1 MAAPSQTSPNQAS
14 KPDSDHALDDGS
26 VKAPPCPPEEYSK
39 NNVQSPLPQTTQT
52 TPTYESTE
60 ASESYLLAK
69 SLMQA
74 GDFDSALE
82 TIGMAMGEITSQ
94 LAARNDVDEDDAAIH
109 PALAPLYYLYGTTL
123 LYTIEE
129 SSDTLQAPDPQTNTD
144 DYNGDDEDADNNGA
158 DDTQIA
164 WENLETA
171 RMIIATKMI
180 HMTDLA
186 DNDNGN
192 DNSSMNDK
200 LKLDLAQI
208 HLRLGDLQR
217 ANGRYQ
223 DAVADYLSCLS
234 LRLPILGPY
243 DRKVADTQYNLGLV
257 FMLLAAEGDR
267 QQPQQQQQQ
276 QQQYQLHDPE
286 NDQTMAISPELRE
299 EYRAK
304 ALVHYLGAAKA
315 FAGQIAFLTG
325 RNPDEIV
332 NISVTELSGKTT
344 GMDQKELNATAMS
357 ATLAAIRTRV
367 AQHLVSVEGVE
378 IVDDSDQNMETIQEL
393 KEILDEIQETMDE
406 AESAKMAIEQVSE
419 LKLKAQAA
427 AEGDGGEV
435 INMDGST
442 TTIGF
447 GTSNAS
453 VAATAVL
460 STTTPVVAAGGAQ
473 PMMVVRKKTK
483 RIDEDSK
490 VPATATDQILK
501 KSKSNDL

>member
-14 KPDSDHALDDGS
+14 KPNSDHAPDDGS
-26 VKAPPCPPEEYSK
+26 LKPPPCPPEAHSEDNAQSQLP
-39 NNVQSPLPQTTQT
+39 QSPLETQP

-60 ASESYLLAK
+60 ASDTYLLAK

-82 TIGMAMGEITSQ
+82 TIGMAMGEVTSQ
-94 LAARNDVDEDDAAIH
+94 LAARDGIDEEDAAIH

-129 SSDTLQAPDPQTNTD
+129 SSDTLQAPDPLTNND
-144 DYNGDDEDADNNGA
+144 NDNEDEDGDNNGA

-171 RMIIATKMI
+171 RMIISTKMI
-180 HMTDLA
+180 HTTDMA
-186 DNDNGN
+186 NSDND
-192 DNSSMNDK
+192 DNKNNNK

-223 DAVADYLSCLS
+223 DSVTDYLSCLA
-234 LRLPILGPY
+234 LRLPLLGPY

-257 FMLLAAEGDR
+257 YMLLAAEGDR
-267 QQPQQQQQQ
+267 QQPQP
-276 QQQYQLHDPE
+276 QYPSSHDPE
-286 NDQTMAISPELRE
+286 NEQPIVISPKLRE

-325 RNPDEIV
+325 RDPDEIV
-332 NISVTELSGKTT
+332 NISSTELSGKTT
-344 GMDQKELNATAMS
+344 GMDPQELNATAMS

-367 AQHLVSVEGVE
+367 AQQLGSVDVVGG
-378 IVDDSDQNMETIQEL
+378 DYQTMETIQEL

-406 AESAKMAIEQVSE
+406 AESAKVAIEQVSE

-453 VAATAVL
+453 VAAAAVL
-460 STTTPVVAAGGAQ
+460 TISTQVDASAAAGGGGGQ
-473 PMMVVRKKTK
+473 PMMVVRKKKK
-483 RIDEDSK
+483 RDDEDSK
-490 VPATATDQILK
+490 LPATENDQILK
-501 KSKSNDL
+501 KTKSNDP